1 VLILIANPGGGFMT
15 LAPPERSR
23 QQIGANA
30 LGYEMNWPSFLNNEF
45 EIARYIRS
53 YSQRSIPETVLTEYF
68 RHSHAKLKYVQ
79 VSSLVDEGYDDFYR
93 SGSENLKLGLN
104 SAPVVRPL
112 VVGWGCEVI
121 SGGTLLIAARE
132 RGELEI
138 WAYVPAVGQ
147 IAPADKVSFFEP
159 RNNYKNFVSEK
170 AI

>member
-1 VLILIANPGGGFMT
+1 MT

-30 LGYEMNWPSFLNNEF
+30 LGYDMNWPSFLNNEF

-53 YSQRSIPETVLTEYF
+53 YSHRSIPETVLTEYF

-79 VSSLVDEGYDDFYR
+79 VSSLVDEGYDDFHR
-93 SGSENLKLGLN
+93 SESEILKPGLN
-104 SAPVVRPL
+104 GALVVRPL

-121 SGGTLLIAARE
+121 SGGTLLVAARE

-138 WAYVPAVGQ
+138 WTYVPAVRRMF
-147 IAPADKVSFFEP
+147 PADKDRFFQPE
-159 RNNYKNFVSEK
+159 NNYKKPTDEK
-170 AI
+170 TVWIL